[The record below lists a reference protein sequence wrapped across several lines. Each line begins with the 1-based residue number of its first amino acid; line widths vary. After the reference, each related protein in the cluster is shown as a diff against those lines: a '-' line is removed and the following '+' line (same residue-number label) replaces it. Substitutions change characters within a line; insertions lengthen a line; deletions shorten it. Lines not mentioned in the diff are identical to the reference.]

1 MKHWVACLSTIV
13 FVSVTALAQ
22 SPDRGAPV
30 NPPAKPGAEPLTQP
44 NKDAPRKF
52 VYDFKA
58 AQGMIVQA
66 ASPNGGCPVSMQ
78 AQHRSNPSLMNARDA
93 AHEPLAQRIHLT
105 VSSATYSSGIL
116 SIKVTV
122 RGTTA
127 KARALLVSTF
137 GANPSDAAMTFD
149 LRANQANAD
158 QASAVASDLLLRG
171 FTSVQTVDLE
181 SVTYADGSSW
191 VASATR
197 SCSIEPDN
205 LMLVSR

>member
-30 NPPAKPGAEPLTQP
+30 IPPAQRGAEPLAQSK
-44 NKDAPRKF
+44 KDTPRKF

-58 AQGMIVQA
+58 AQGMVVQA
-66 ASPNGGCPVSMQ
+66 ASANGGCPVSMR

-93 AHEPLAQRIHLT
+93 APEPLAQRIHLT
-105 VSSATYSSGIL
+105 ASGATYSSGIL

-127 KARALLVSTF
+127 KARMLPVSQA
-137 GANPSDAAMTFD
+137 GLSDAAMAFD
-149 LRANQANAD
+149 LRADQAN
-158 QASAVASDLLLRG
+158 AVASDLLLRG
-171 FTSVQTVDLE
+171 FTSVQAIDLE
-181 SVTYADGSSW
+181 SVTYADGSIW
-191 VASATR
+191 VTSAAR
-197 SCSIEPDN
+197 SCSITSDN